1 MASPAPAS
9 SSGGVAASIWAGQPS
24 PASPASN
31 RGGWG
36 SSGSAFR
43 GTPKGRGGARGAP
56 RGGGRGGRPVSIS
69 RGGAPGRNESPQ
81 TKSGANQPKE
91 KPVKAPVVP
100 TVKPT
105 TTPSSKPSAQP
116 SVSPA
121 TQQPGSVSRGPAR
134 PKPMSR
140 KASEQKTPRPKAPS
154 VSDASP
160 APPTH
165 SPALST
171 ASTTASRNSG
181 RRKRSNAKLPAAPSR
196 KASVSVEP
204 TTHTK
209 PDRPAVIVSKDV
221 PPHLASV
228 PDTPFDIKHSVDALV
243 ERVRA
248 VAMDRPNTPGSH
260 IDWAG
265 DDDDSLPDLDDWG
278 VTSSTAC
285 TAEPASENGASRIIS
300 PILED
305 TLKPLPSLDHRE
317 EHLSAVAGSQTQSLK
332 DEGEKRDVRDRMVKD
347 EIESN
352 VSSASSVAPNKSS
365 PSTSPPDSTGA
376 VSHHPSLPPKPVNL
390 SDAPSKRGPRRSD
403 PAFKSKAESSK
414 DSSTIPRAQ
423 VMPPARLTLEERLS
437 SKDSSPERGLA
448 GSMHALPTSISA
460 PSDVTMHSIPGP
472 HRHNQ
477 FSPTH
482 NRAHTV
488 GSRVH
493 RQPFTAPIGSLN
505 DHASSDGERPRR
517 GDHAHHARTQS
528 TPPTGPGAHTRT
540 PHANRPVITGD
551 AISKLARTLGRTP
564 LRREV
569 TPVVPAEAVKEST

>member
-9 SSGGVAASIWAGQPS
+9 SSGGVTASMWAGQPS

-43 GTPKGRGGARGAP
+43 GIPKGRGGGRGAP

-69 RGGAPGRNESPQ
+69 RGGAPGRNEGPQ
-81 TKSGANQPKE
+81 PKPGADQPKE
-91 KPVKAPVVP
+91 KPVKAPVAP
-100 TVKPT
+100 AVKPT
-105 TTPSSKPSAQP
+105 ATPSSKPAAPS
-116 SVSPA
+116 SVSPT
-121 TQQPGSVSRGPAR
+121 TQQPGPASKGPAR

-140 KASEQKTPRPKAPS
+140 KPSEQKTPRPKAPS
-154 VSDASP
+154 VSEAPP

-181 RRKRSNAKLPAAPSR
+181 RRKRSNAKPPPAPAR
-196 KASVSVEP
+196 KTSVSVEP
-204 TTHTK
+204 AARPK
-209 PDRPAVIVSKDV
+209 PERPAAIVTKDV
-221 PPHLASV
+221 PPHLAAV
-228 PDTPFDIKHSVDALV
+228 PDTPSFDIKHSVDALV

-278 VTSSTAC
+278 VTSSTAG

-305 TLKPLPSLDHRE
+305 TLKPLPSLDHSE
-317 EHLSAVAGSQTQSLK
+317 VPYSL
-332 DEGEKRDVRDRMVKD
+332 EGGRVGVKD
-347 EIESN
+347 GESQDKTAKAETGSN
-352 VSSASSVAPNKSS
+352 ISSGSSVAPNDSS
-365 PSTSPPDSTGA
+365 ATTSPPKSTGA
-376 VSHHPSLPPKPVNL
+376 VPLHPSLPLKPANA
-390 SDAPSKRGPRRSD
+390 SDPSSKRGPRRSD
-403 PAFKSKAESSK
+403 PPFKGKADPSN
-414 DSSTIPRAQ
+414 DSSAIPHIQ

-437 SKDSSPERGLA
+437 SKESSPERGLA
-448 GSMHALPTSISA
+448 GSIHALPTSLSA
-460 PSDVTMHSIPGP
+460 PSDVTMHSIPGA

-488 GSRVH
+488 GSRVN
-493 RQPFTAPIGSLN
+493 RQPFTAPIGSFS
-505 DHASSDGERPRR
+505 DHAVSDSERPRR

-540 PHANRPVITGD
+540 PHASRPVITGD

-569 TPVVPAEAVKEST
+569 TTAVPAEPVKE